1 MLLKGTAF
9 LISSHVLSEL
19 QRVMTSVI
27 ILNHRKIVMD
37 VPIDKFQNT
46 KVSYYR
52 LKTTAGD
59 KQVQDL
65 LHANNLPF
73 EYQDEAFVI
82 RAQDT
87 APIQQ
92 LLYQHQILL
101 TELSPIRKTFEQ
113 AIVSVLEK
121 KRGAE

>member
-1 MLLKGTAF
+1 
-9 LISSHVLSEL
+9 
-19 QRVMTSVI
+19 
-27 ILNHRKIVMD
+27 MD

-52 LKTTAGD
+52 LKTTAAD